1 MKKNTW
7 KKVVT
12 SGVALASI
20 ATLAACSSNGS
31 KESTSSD
38 KVSLKLWVPTD
49 AKESYE
55 ATVKAFEKAE
65 GVSVKIVES
74 NDSKAQENVK
84 KDPEKAADVF
94 SLPHDQLGQLVESG
108 VIQEIPEKY
117 ATEVADN
124 NVENAVAGAQYKGK
138 TYAFPFGVESQVLF
152 YNKSKLS
159 ADDVKS
165 YETITSKATFGASLK
180 EVNAYATAPLMLS
193 VGNTLFGEDGETV
206 DGTNWGNDKGVAV
219 MQWLADQKDN
229 KGFVNVTDAEAVSKF
244 GDGTVAAIETGPWNY
259 SAAEEAVGKD
269 NLGIAVYPTV
279 TIGGDTV
286 QQKAFMGVKLYAV
299 NQAPAKGDAKRIAAS
314 YKLAAY
320 LTNAE
325 SQENQFK
332 TRNIIP
338 SNKEVQSSDAV
349 TSNKLAKAVSSM
361 TGSADYTTVMP
372 KLNQM
377 ATFWT
382 ESASLL
388 SGPYSGK
395 IAPADFLA
403 KLQQFDKDLA
413 ATK

>member
-108 VIQEIPEKY
+108 VILEIPEKY

-349 TSNKLAKAVSSM
+349 TSNELAKAVSSM
-361 TGSADYTTVMP
+361 TGSVDYTTVMP

>member
-108 VIQEIPEKY
+108 VILEIPEKY

-180 EVNAYATAPLMLS
+180 EVNAYATAPLFLS
-193 VGNTLFGEDGETV
+193 VTT
-206 DGTNWGNDKGVAV
+206 
-219 MQWLADQKDN
+219 
-229 KGFVNVTDAEAVSKF
+229 KF
-244 GDGTVAAIETGPWNY
+244 
-259 SAAEEAVGKD
+259 S
-269 NLGIAVYPTV
+269 
-279 TIGGDTV
+279 
-286 QQKAFMGVKLYAV
+286 F
-299 NQAPAKGDAKRIAAS
+299 R
-314 YKLAAY
+314 
-320 LTNAE
+320 
-325 SQENQFK
+325 
-332 TRNIIP
+332 
-338 SNKEVQSSDAV
+338 SDC
-349 TSNKLAKAVSSM
+349 
-361 TGSADYTTVMP
+361 
-372 KLNQM
+372 
-377 ATFWT
+377 F
-382 ESASLL
+382 
-388 SGPYSGK
+388 
-395 IAPADFLA
+395 I
-403 KLQQFDKDLA
+403 
-413 ATK
+413 